1 MERNDCPDEVK
12 GVVCEV
18 VDFSSDIQAK
28 RAHDTTRSFPEVHK
42 CEVHHLTFDP
52 KFVSADD
59 INKEGHGRTGKI
71 LRNNKVERV
80 LRPDNF
86 VVLCFSQEKAIT
98 AYNQTATN
106 NIILIMK
113 HGRLP
118 EFSRCETFIDDKRIT
133 GGDRQSSPYLPTD
146 KFKLTEHDNIQPL
159 CPHMKIWHRSR
170 YGCAAQYQ
178 GKNSFVAGRR

>member
-1 MERNDCPDEVK
+1 MERNNCPDEVK

-28 RAHDTTRSFPEVHK
+28 RAHDTTHSFPEVHK
-42 CEVHHLTFDP
+42 YEVHHLTFDP
-52 KFVSADD
+52 KFVSVDD

-113 HGRLP
+113 DGRLLDDIK
-118 EFSRCETFIDDKRIT
+118 CEAFMEGKRIP
-133 GGDRQSSPYLPTD
+133 GGDWTGCPELPIGELHFT
-146 KFKLTEHDNIQPL
+146 TSIQFNAL
-159 CPHMKIWHRSR
+159 
-170 YGCAAQYQ
+170 
-178 GKNSFVAGRR
+178 